1 MSLSSSNPRPLAV
14 TVARSRRNKV
24 ARIADKIV
32 DLVER
37 TSGPVF
43 LHKIDQA
50 VPGFKATRPRGYNY
64 FITSNGKETV
74 YWDGMSKAGSDALRC
89 VLNGRRAAVQRVSAL
104 PYVADFAGIDDHIW
118 QPIALLP
125 ARAANIDTPTWAARV
140 SPEVRQMAIRLGN
153 GQFRPLTPQPIRFTA
168 DQFCIH

>member
-43 LHKIDQA
+43 LHEIDQA

-74 YWDGMSKAGSDALRC
+74 YWDGMSKAGRDALRC
-89 VLNGRRAAVQRVSAL
+89 VLNGRRAAVQCVSAL
-104 PYVADFAGIDDHIW
+104 PYVADFAGIDDPNW

-125 ARAANIDTPTWAARV
+125 VRAANIDTPTWAARV